1 MRGKCERGRGKCERG
16 RGSANADGAGAKAFA
31 GDGYS
36 QGASFGPMVAI
47 SRRGQGGRIYNNTRT
62 RERLRRKCVKPAA
75 LTTHSPPKIFALPE
89 PFLTPCP
96 STFSLPP
103 RTLPLPH
110 AAPTH
115 TRRPHNTFS
124 AESLLPPPT
133 ATRPPRALSHSPRSP
148 DARPPT
154 SQHSPPR
161 IFALPEHF
169 RPPPQPRRTPADPT
183 THSPSKTCSRP
194 RTATRPARAFSHPL
208 PAHFHSPRSDD
219 ARPPTSQHSPPR
231 IFALP
236 EHFLTPF
243 PHTSAPPRSPDARP
257 QAAPC
262 IPRRPHNTFPTEDL
276 RPPPQRRPASPS
288 VPLRA
293 QKNGTAQWMCDA
305 ECLGRPSLRSVIGV
319 GEPRAVRRRCGA
331 LAWRVGLRP
340 QPWALRS
347 RRCGRVLRA

>member
-1 MRGKCERGRGKCERG
+1 MGARRGRLSSPWLRFHGVDRADVYIIIRVRASRCGE
-16 RGSANADGAGAKAFA
+16 SALNPPPSQRIPRRRSSPCPSLFSPPARALSHSLPAHFRSPTQRRRTPAD
-31 GDGYS
+31 
-36 QGASFGPMVAI
+36 
-47 SRRGQGGRIYNNTRT
+47 
-62 RERLRRKCVKPAA
+62 
-75 LTTHSPPKIFALPE
+75 LTTHSPPKA
-89 PFLTPCP
+89 C
-96 STFSLPP
+96 S
-103 RTLPLPH
+103 R
-110 AAPTH
+110 
-115 TRRPHNTFS
+115 
-124 AESLLPPPT
+124 PPT